1 MQQLK
6 LGHKL
11 SNEDKEA
18 LKKAQAIN
26 GNLANIRS
34 RVKSG
39 KVTVSSG
46 LNRGQTKFVERKDLL
61 YREFTKG
68 NKVTLQ
74 LVVPE
79 GFREKVMR
87 LAPKH

>member
-1 MQQLK
+1 M
-6 LGHKL
+6 
-11 SNEDKEA
+11 
-18 LKKAQAIN
+18 KKAQVTYA
-26 GNLANIRS
+26 NLENIGC

-39 KVTVSSG
+39 KVTVSRG
-46 LNRGQTKFVERKDLL
+46 LNRGQTKFVERKALL
-61 YREFTKG
+61 YREVTKG

-87 LAPKH
+87 FAH